1 MGCGASAQV
10 AADAEPAPQ
19 KAPPENYDVGKAP
32 PSPVK
37 AAKSAA
43 PAAAKAPAPAAPP
56 SAPPAAAGKG
66 ARRKTTTVR
75 RQAISAELG
84 DSKKSAAYVPKKI
97 DKAANIS
104 ADLVV
109 ALKGHPLFE
118 SLEATLIDEIVA
130 CMVEYKHEA
139 GAEVIKEGDPGDNFY
154 VVAEGKLEAFMAA
167 SGDEAIS
174 EYGPKEA
181 FGELALLYNSPRAAT
196 VKCVSASVVYGLER
210 LAFRKLVMSHNSLAK
225 KGVEELLEKV
235 PIFQK
240 AVSAILRNFLRNSPQ
255 LF

>member
-1 MGCGASAQV
+1 M
-10 AADAEPAPQ
+10 
-19 KAPPENYDVGKAP
+19 
-32 PSPVK
+32 K

-109 ALKGHPLFE
+109 ALRFE
-118 SLEATLIDEIVA
+118 CE
-130 CMVEYKHEA
+130 
-139 GAEVIKEGDPGDNFY
+139 
-154 VVAEGKLEAFMAA
+154 
-167 SGDEAIS
+167 
-174 EYGPKEA
+174 
-181 FGELALLYNSPRAAT
+181 
-196 VKCVSASVVYGLER
+196 LER
-210 LAFRKLVMSHNSLAK
+210 LA
-225 KGVEELLEKV
+225 VEDDLQPESRAREDV
-235 PIFQK
+235 E
-240 AVSAILRNFLRNSPQ
+240 ARGAPQ
-255 LF
+255 LLNLRLVPQPQILDLKPALRLLLPYLCFLS